1 MTDVIKFF
9 SSEMQQAI
17 PLKGNATSLSKILD
31 QFLVSGSAA
40 VNPVSAVVVD
50 KKLRFTL
57 PNANKNFSLYSTV
70 EISGSGIDAKFH
82 GEHKVIAVSG
92 AWFEIATDEGNGT
105 LPITPDQTSIKYA
118 SLGWSKKE
126 LSDPKRV
133 AYLPAGSTQV
143 GVSVDKETTEACLKV
158 KGFGRLKNVASAY
171 TPELESSDT
180 YFNGTIPDATKLVK
194 YMLVGNN
201 KFFYFISFYKE
212 NNDGPAALMAYG
224 KVSDKAY
231 VLAAHSDKN
240 RATTGE
246 TGYYWPTH
254 ALGAFDGHD
263 NSYKDLY
270 LFEEGSS
277 LTYTDCYHTSRAPMC
292 LQNPYS
298 AATNY
303 PNNQGKIELSK
314 VEVIDSQYLV
324 KGQMPGL
331 YYIQTECYGYF
342 EHGGI
347 VQGTGDLAGKHFLS
361 IYINASSNYYF
372 SIYNTIN
379 GGNVR
384 YANVLIDLTG
394 PWE

>member
-1 MTDVIKFF
+1 
-9 SSEMQQAI
+9 MQQAI
-17 PLKGNATSLSKILD
+17 ALKSNATSLSKILD
-31 QFLVSGSAA
+31 RFLVSGSEG
-40 VNPVSAVVVD
+40 VSPVSAVVVD

-57 PNANKNFSLYSTV
+57 PNASKNFSLYSTV

-82 GEHKVIAVSG
+82 GEHRVIAVSG
-92 AWFEIATDEGNGT
+92 AWFEIATNEANGT
-105 LPITPDQTSIKYA
+105 LPITPDQTTIKYA

-126 LSDPKRV
+126 LSDSKRV

-143 GVSVDKETTEACLKV
+143 GISVDKETTEACLKV
-158 KGFGRLKNVASAY
+158 KGFGKLKSVALTF
-171 TPELESSDT
+171 TPELEGSDT
-180 YFNGTIPDATKLVK
+180 YFNGTVPDATKLVK
-194 YMLVGNN
+194 YMLVGNS
-201 KFFYFISFYKE
+201 KFFYFFNFYKE
-212 NNDGPAALMAYG
+212 NNEGPAALMAYG
-224 KVSDKAY
+224 RVSDKVY
-231 VLAAHSDKN
+231 VLAAHSEKT
-240 RATTGE
+240 RAIGGE
-246 TGYYWPTH
+246 TSIYWPSH
-254 ALGAFDGHD
+254 ALGAFDGYH

-277 LTYTDCYHTSRAPMC
+277 LTYTDCYHASRAPMC

-324 KGQMPGL
+324 KGQLPGL

-347 VQGTGDLAGKHFLS
+347 VQGTGDLAGKRFLS
-361 IYINASSNYYF
+361 IYIPAASGYYYTVY
-372 SIYNTIN
+372 STIN
-379 GGNVR
+379 NGNNK